1 MEENNDK
8 KFTMKDFSEFVHTP
22 RGKAVIFFG
31 IYFVFFLALIILARV
46 SGSGPVLGS
55 TDLQL
60 DSYSAN
66 FSAVSNGNY
75 NFNYQFVV
83 DGVTSTYTG
92 SHYEKKALFTDGV
105 VNYYQDNDLYM
116 KEQAGLWIKC
126 DVPYPFS
133 DFVDVEIMKNLVDHA
148 TYISK
153 TELASGES
161 TVNFSIST
169 TTLIDLLEGV
179 EVDLD
184 DPVNTIVIQM
194 NEDRDVV
201 GVSYDI
207 SSYAKYKG
215 LATGQVQL
223 TLSYSDFGEV
233 AEIQD
238 VS

>member
-8 KFTMKDFSEFVHTP
+8 KFTMKDFSEFVQTP

-31 IYFVFFLALIILARV
+31 IYLVFFLALIIIARV

>member
-1 MEENNDK
+1 M
-8 KFTMKDFSEFVHTP
+8 
-22 RGKAVIFFG
+22 
-31 IYFVFFLALIILARV
+31 IILARV

-66 FSAVSNGNY
+66 FSAISNGNY

-133 DFVDVEIMKNLVDHA
+133 DFVDVEIMKNLVDYA

>member
-1 MEENNDK
+1 
-8 KFTMKDFSEFVHTP
+8 
-22 RGKAVIFFG
+22 
-31 IYFVFFLALIILARV
+31 
-46 SGSGPVLGS
+46 
-55 TDLQL
+55 
-60 DSYSAN
+60 
-66 FSAVSNGNY
+66 
-75 NFNYQFVV
+75 
-83 DGVTSTYTG
+83 
-92 SHYEKKALFTDGV
+92 
-105 VNYYQDNDLYM
+105 
-116 KEQAGLWIKC
+116 
-126 DVPYPFS
+126 
-133 DFVDVEIMKNLVDHA
+133 MKNLVDHA

-201 GVSYDI
+201 GVSYDF

-223 TLSYSDFGEV
+223 NTRSSV
-233 AEIQD
+233 
-238 VS
+238 